1 MRPVA
6 KHLPSVIQALDTLIS
21 TGNLSND
28 TKAEAHGL
36 KTYFQSFN
44 AVLLLTFWTK
54 VLQCIE
60 DRNIISQS
68 STISLD
74 VQAAN
79 IKELEVEIALLRPSW
94 NNFLKEATAVATDM
108 GISAKIEVK
117 TRKRKR
123 FFDEQQTET
132 EVQSPED
139 LFRDKVFNAAM
150 DSIMSHLETRFQ
162 SMQQI
167 CSEFCVLWKFRE
179 MPEDSIKE
187 ACKNLTEKYK
197 SDLTES
203 IQDQILHIKKIYSAT
218 FKENLGSLDLLNA
231 IYEMGLQSIYGDLCI
246 LLRIFLSMPVTVA
259 GGERA
264 FSKLKLIK
272 NYLCSKMSQERLN
285 GLAMLSIEHKLAKKL
300 DFNDLIDDFATTK
313 VRRMAFRT

>member
-6 KHLPSVIQALDTLIS
+6 KHLPSVIQA
-21 TGNLSND
+21 
-28 TKAEAHGL
+28 HGL

-44 AVLLLTFWTK
+44 SVLLLTFWTK

-79 IKELEVEIALLRPSW
+79 IKELEGEIALLRSSW

-108 GISAKIEVK
+108 GKIEVK

-150 DSIMSHLETRFQ
+150 DSIMPLLETRFQ

-203 IQDQILHIKKIYSAT
+203 LQDQILHIKKIYSAT

-264 FSKLKLIK
+264 FSKFKLIK
-272 NYLCSKMSQERLN
+272 NYLRSKMSQERLN
-285 GLAMLSIEHKLAKKL
+285 RLAMLSIELAKKL